1 MLLGNLGV
9 MGEYSKRFPSDCH
22 PQWLFSVM
30 AKDHCLRGIYYL
42 DLYPFAEPMVF
53 LLDPA
58 VSAQVDRLPR
68 HKIALDLIRGLAGT
82 KGIFSTKGAEWLAQ
96 HNWFMPAF
104 SISHIMTLVP
114 GIVEE
119 TLVFREKLAKYAVSG
134 DTFSMNEDVMRL
146 TIDVIARSS
155 FDLRLESQTKET
167 PIFKHFQGAISWA
180 AGLTD
185 TMFKKVMSPYMMDYH
200 TNKLDK
206 LLTEYIKNRSTSKTE
221 DNGTKTILDLA
232 LKGYQK
238 EKGKLGASTSMMD
251 PEFMKIAVDK

>member
-1 MLLGNLGV
+1 MLLGNLAV

-22 PQWLFSVM
+22 PQSLFTEM
-30 AKDHCLRGIYYL
+30 AKDHDLRGIYYL
-42 DLYPFAEPMVF
+42 DLYPFAQPMVF

-82 KGIFSTKGAEWLAQ
+82 KSIFSTTGTEWLAQ
-96 HNWFMPAF
+96 HSWFMPAF

-119 TLVFREKLAKYAVSG
+119 TLVFREKLTKYAVSG
-134 DTFSMNEDVMRL
+134 ETFLMNEDVMRL

-155 FDLRLESQTKET
+155 FDLRLESQTKDT
-167 PIFKHFQGAISWA
+167 PIFKHFQGAIGWA
-180 AGLTD
+180 AGLTEPI
-185 TMFKKVMSPYMMDYH
+185 FKKILSPYMMDYH
-200 TNKLDK
+200 THKLDI
-206 LLTEYIKNRSTSKTE
+206 LLTDYIKKRSTSKTE

-238 EKGKLGASTSMMD
+238 EMGKIGTPTSMMD
-251 PEFMKIAVDK
+251 PGFMKIAVDK

>member
-1 MLLGNLGV
+1 MGNLAV
-9 MGEYSKRFPSDCH
+9 MGEYSKKFPSDCH
-22 PQWLFSVM
+22 PQSLFTVM
-30 AKDHCLRGIYYL
+30 AKDYGLRGIYYL

-68 HKIALDLIRGLAGT
+68 HNIALKLLRGLTGT
-82 KGIFSTKGAEWLAQ
+82 KGIFSTTGTEWLAQ
-96 HNWFMPAF
+96 HRWFMPAF
-104 SISHIMTLVP
+104 SATHIMTLVP

-119 TLVFREKLAKYAVSG
+119 TLVFREKLTRYAVSG
-134 DTFSMNEDVMRL
+134 ETFSMNEDVMRL
-146 TIDVIARSS
+146 TIDIIARSS
-155 FDLRLESQTKET
+155 FNLRLESQTKESL
-167 PIFKHFQGAISWA
+167 IFKHFQGAIGWA

-185 TMFKKVMSPYMMDYH
+185 TTFKKILSPYIMDYH

-206 LLTEYIKNRSTSKTE
+206 LLTAYIKNRTTSKTE
-221 DNGTKTILDLA
+221 DNETKTILDLA

-238 EKGKLGASTSMMD
+238 ERGKLGTSASMMD